1 MGLSSHHFHTYTLG
15 MSNQD
20 SLQTNPEEIRL
31 FPLGLVLLP
40 SARLSL
46 RIFEERYKIMISE
59 CLDYG
64 YNFGV
69 LFIKTGFEVGG
80 GAIPHAVGTLARI
93 VDWNRKNN
101 GNYHIY
107 AQGTRRFRLDE
118 ITQEEPY
125 MMGKI
130 SYLDERHGDIDG
142 QLLNNCREFMRELD
156 SLASNI
162 TGQWESSQ
170 KIITNP
176 TDLSYAIAASVGRP
190 PLVAQY
196 LLQIP
201 TTQERL
207 ERSLPIL
214 QEQIEL
220 IKTKLAKNPR
230 FQRYNLN

>member
-1 MGLSSHHFHTYTLG
+1 
-15 MSNQD
+15 
-20 SLQTNPEEIRL
+20 
-31 FPLGLVLLP
+31 
-40 SARLSL
+40 
-46 RIFEERYKIMISE
+46 MISE
-59 CLDYG
+59 CLDYS

-69 LFIKTGFEVGG
+69 LFIKTGNEVGG

-93 VDWNRKNN
+93 VDWDRKDN

-107 AQGTRRFRLDE
+107 AQGTRRFRLEE
-118 ITQEEPY
+118 ITQEMPY

-130 SYLDERHGDIDG
+130 SYMDEAHEDIDG
-142 QLLNNCREFMRELD
+142 KLLNNCRKLMTELD
-156 SLASNI
+156 SLVSNI
-162 TGQWESSQ
+162 TGQWKSTERV
-170 KIITNP
+170 IPNP

-207 ERSLPIL
+207 ELSLPIL
-214 QEQIEL
+214 QEQIKF
-220 IKTKLAKNPR
+220 IKIKFTKNPR

>member
-1 MGLSSHHFHTYTLG
+1 
-15 MSNQD
+15 
-20 SLQTNPEEIRL
+20 
-31 FPLGLVLLP
+31 
-40 SARLSL
+40 
-46 RIFEERYKIMISE
+46 MISE

-156 SLASNI
+156 SLASNT

>member
-1 MGLSSHHFHTYTLG
+1 MSSHHFHTYTLG
-15 MSNQD
+15 MGTQNNFE
-20 SLQTNPEEIRL
+20 TNSEEIRL

-40 SARLSL
+40 SAPLSL
-46 RIFEERYKIMISE
+46 RIFEKRYKLMISE

-69 LFIKTGFEVGG
+69 LLIKTGAEVGG
-80 GAIPHAVGTLARI
+80 GAKPHSVGTLARI
-93 VDWNRKNN
+93 VDWNRQNN

-107 AQGTRRFRLDE
+107 AQGTKRFRLE
-118 ITQEEPY
+118 QITQEKPY

-130 SYLDERHGDIDG
+130 SYIYDVQENIDG
-142 QLLNNCREFMRELD
+142 QLLSNCRELMRELD
-156 SLASNI
+156 SLVSNI
-162 TGQWESSQ
+162 TGEWESSQ
-170 KIITNP
+170 NVITNP

-214 QEQIEL
+214 QEQINL
-220 IKTKLAKNPR
+220 IRTKLAKNPG